1 MFINFSKKKERNVFY
16 VQMKQ
21 VLKKSFMKLKKFCR
35 VYIKKYVMFTALE
48 EAYKN
53 WENSWTAV
61 MYINLAKIVV
71 ILSQIT

>member
-1 MFINFSKKKERNVFY
+1 
-16 VQMKQ
+16 
-21 VLKKSFMKLKKFCR
+21 MKLKKFCR